1 MNASELSQA
10 ELARRVGV
18 SQPTIYSLVHSNKV
32 GSKHLHK
39 IARVL
44 GTTPAYLSGETDDPL
59 SDAPPPPEL
68 STEEIE
74 LIEIFR
80 RLQPA
85 FKGAAMI
92 LLGGLV
98 DQVPS

>member
-1 MNASELSQA
+1 MNARELSQA

-18 SQPTIYSLVHSNKV
+18 AQPTIYSLVHSNKV

-68 STEEIE
+68 SLEEVE

-80 RLQPA
+80 RLQPPYR
-85 FKGAAMI
+85 GAAMT
-92 LLGGLV
+92 LLGGLAG
-98 DQVPS
+98 PTS